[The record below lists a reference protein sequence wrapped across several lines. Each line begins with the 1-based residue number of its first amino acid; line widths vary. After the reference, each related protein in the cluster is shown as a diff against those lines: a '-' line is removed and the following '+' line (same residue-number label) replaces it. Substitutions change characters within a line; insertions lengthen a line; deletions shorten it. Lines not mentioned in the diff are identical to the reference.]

1 MGSES
6 SYSERD
12 VQEILKLAA
21 QRQESSAMTS
31 DLLRRSAAELG
42 ISEEHLAAAEAE
54 YRANVE
60 KFEAMQAFNSE
71 RRNSFFVSLVPF
83 LAVNA
88 FLAFLS
94 LRDGKWWFVY
104 VLAFWGLSL
113 LKDATRAFGPHREEE
128 FAKWQADRKQLFS
141 KDYSSLIEEY
151 RVQEDDPDLSRRI
164 EAIKYVREHSGL
176 GLKEAKNVVDH
187 YAPQSSL
194 SK

>member
-1 MGSES
+1 
-6 SYSERD
+6 
-12 VQEILKLAA
+12 
-21 QRQESSAMTS
+21 
-31 DLLRRSAAELG
+31 LG

-54 YRANVE
+54 YRAQNE
-60 KFEAMQAFNSE
+60 KFEAMRAFKAE
-71 RRNSFFVSLVPF
+71 RRNSFFVALVPF

-94 LRDGKWWFVY
+94 IKDGKWWFIY

-113 LKDATRAFGPHREEE
+113 LKDAARAFGPHREED

-141 KDYSSLIEEY
+141 KDYSSVIEEY
-151 RVQEDDPDLSRRI
+151 RIQQGDPDLTHRI
-164 EAIKYVREHSGL
+164 EAIKYVREHAGL
-176 GLKEAKNVVDH
+176 GLKEAKDVVDQ